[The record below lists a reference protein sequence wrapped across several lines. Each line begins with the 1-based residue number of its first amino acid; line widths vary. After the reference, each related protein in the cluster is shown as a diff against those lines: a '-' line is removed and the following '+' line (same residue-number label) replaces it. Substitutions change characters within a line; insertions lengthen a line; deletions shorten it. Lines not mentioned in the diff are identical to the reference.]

1 MGRATR
7 GPTYC
12 SGGAPRSTACRSRGK
27 LGRKLDPGMQDL
39 LDVGTASRRREATM
53 QGHGMVIFCGCS
65 LAEMVSS

>member
-1 MGRATR
+1 MATRRATR
-7 GPTYC
+7 GATYR
-12 SGGAPRSTACRSRGK
+12 SVGLRSTACRRGK

-53 QGHGMVIFCGCS
+53 QGHGMGIFCGCS